1 MAPQDFDAHYGRA
14 VTLDVCHGCG
24 LIWFDRQES
33 LALTPGAVL
42 KLFREINEHQADR
55 HPFQPGAMA
64 CPRCQG
70 TLVTTTDHV
79 RATAFT
85 YWRCP
90 DDEGHAITFFD
101 FLREKNF
108 VKPLS
113 PERLA
118 ELRRYAP
125 SVRCSAC
132 GAPIDLARESVCS
145 HCGAPLSMLDP
156 DQVET
161 MVRELQRAET
171 QRATVDPTLP
181 VRLVADRAA
190 IERAFRDVPGE
201 EQGRARGLFG
211 VVESDVSAL
220 MRLLSDP
227 SELPETKPPAT

>member
-1 MAPQDFDAHYGRA
+1 MVPEVFDAHYGRS
-14 VTLDVCHGCG
+14 VTVDLCHGCG

-42 KLFREINEHQADR
+42 RLFRKLHEHRAER
-55 HPFQPGAMA
+55 HPFQAESMA
-64 CPRCQG
+64 CPRCYHR
-70 TLVTTTDHV
+70 LVATTDRA
-79 RATAFT
+79 RATTFT

-90 DDEGHAITFFD
+90 ADEGRATTFFD

-125 SVRCSAC
+125 SLMCSAC

-145 HCGAPLSMLDP
+145 HCRAPLSMLDP

-161 MVRELQRAET
+161 MVRDLQRAEARRT
-171 QRATVDPTLP
+171 TIDPTVG

-190 IERAFRDVPGE
+190 IERAFREMPGE
-201 EQGRARGLFG
+201 TARASGVFG
-211 VVESDVSAL
+211 VVEADVSAL
-220 MRLLSDP
+220 VRLLSDP
-227 SELPETKPPAT
+227 SAPPT

>member
-1 MAPQDFDAHYGRA
+1 MAPEDFDAHYGRS
-14 VTLDVCHGCG
+14 VTLDLCHGCG

-42 KLFREINEHQADR
+42 RLFRELNEHRAER
-55 HPFQPGAMA
+55 HPFQPDAMD
-64 CPRCQG
+64 CPRCHRR
-70 TLVTTTDHV
+70 LVATSDRA
-79 RATAFT
+79 RATPFA

-90 DDEGHAITFFD
+90 GDEGRATTFFD

-125 SVRCSAC
+125 SVHCSAC
-132 GAPIDLARESVCS
+132 GAPIDLARESVCG

-161 MVRELQRAET
+161 MVRDLQRAET
-171 QRATVDPTLP
+171 RRTTVDPTLG
-181 VRLVADRAA
+181 VRLMADRAA
-190 IERAFRDVPGE
+190 IEHAFRDVLGNAP
-201 EQGRARGLFG
+201 AHASGLFG

-220 MRLLSDP
+220 VRLLSDP
-227 SELPETKPPAT
+227 STLPEARPPTT

>member
-1 MAPQDFDAHYGRA
+1 MGQETFDAHYGRS
-14 VTLDVCHGCG
+14 VTLDVCYGCG
-24 LIWFDRQES
+24 LIWFDGQES

-42 KLFREINEHQADR
+42 RLFREINEHQADR

-64 CPRCQG
+64 CPRCHRM
-70 TLVTTTDHV
+70 LVLTTDHV
-79 RATAFT
+79 RATTFT

-90 DDEGHAITFFD
+90 ADEGRATTFFD

-118 ELRRYAP
+118 ELRRYAR
-125 SVRCSAC
+125 SVNCSAC

-156 DQVET
+156 DQVAT
-161 MVRELQRAET
+161 MVHELQRAET
-171 QRATVDPTLP
+171 QRTTIDPTLP

-190 IERAFRDVPGE
+190 IEHAFREVPGN
-201 EQGRARGLFG
+201 APGLFG

-220 MRLLSDP
+220 MRLLSD
-227 SELPETKPPAT
+227 SEGPPQAMPPTT